1 VATPRRRRVD
11 RAVPMTA
18 GRPLRIVHLFPDVLR
33 FYGDGGNIGA
43 LVSRA
48 TARSI
53 APDVAQV
60 PVGAVRIPPADLVL
74 IGGGQDREQIT
85 VARELVRIGD
95 QLTDLVAEGTALL
108 AVCGGYQNLGIRYRT
123 ALGDELPCPGLLPV
137 TTDATAGSRRLV
149 GPVLAQVSGDL
160 ALQGRP
166 AGPGDV
172 TEELDPTLD
181 RTVVGFENHG
191 GRTTLEPG
199 ARPFATVEIGHGNN
213 DLDATEGV
221 LALPGEGGLR
231 GLRIGTYLHGPLLPR
246 NPHLADAIIAMAL
259 AHGDEPV
266 ALAPLEDRIA
276 WSAHDA
282 ACERLRR
289 TAREERRIPGWA
301 HRVVDPVRALIG
313 Y

>member
-1 VATPRRRRVD
+1 
-11 RAVPMTA
+11 MTTR
-18 GRPLRIVHLFPDVLR
+18 GRLRIVHLFPDVLR
-33 FYGDGGNIGA
+33 FYGDGGNVGA

-48 TARSI
+48 VARSI
-53 APDVAQV
+53 PTDVAQV
-60 PVGAVRIPPADLVL
+60 PVGANRIPPADLVL

-85 VARELVRIGD
+85 VARELERIGD

-108 AVCGGYQNLGIRYRT
+108 AVCGGYQNLGIRFRT
-123 ALGDELPCPGLLPV
+123 SLGDELPCPGLLPV

-160 ALQGRP
+160 ALEGRPGIPTETAQGR
-166 AGPGDV
+166 AAAA
-172 TEELDPTLD
+172 D
-181 RTVVGFENHG
+181 RTVVGFENHS
-191 GRTTLEPG
+191 GRTMLQPG

-213 DLDATEGV
+213 DLDGAEGV
-221 LALPGEGGLR
+221 LVLPGEGGLR

-259 AHGDEPV
+259 AHGDEPM
-266 ALAPLEDRIA
+266 ALAPLEDRLA

-289 TAREERRIPGWA
+289 TAREDRRIPGWA

>member
-1 VATPRRRRVD
+1 
-11 RAVPMTA
+11 MTT

-33 FYGDGGNIGA
+33 FYGDGGNVGA

-48 TARSI
+48 AERSI
-53 APDVAQV
+53 ATEVTQV
-60 PVGAVRIPPADLVL
+60 PVGAARIPPADVVL

-85 VARELVRIGD
+85 VAVELERLGG

-123 ALGDELPCPGLLPV
+123 SLGDELPCPGLLPV
-137 TTDATAGSRRLV
+137 TTDAIAGSRRLV

-160 ALQGRP
+160 ALEGRP
-166 AGPGDV
+166 RAAGEPPGDRH
-172 TEELDPTLD
+172 PAAD

-199 ARPFATVEIGHGNN
+199 ARPFATIEIGHGNN
-213 DLDATEGV
+213 DLDGTEGV
-221 LALPGEGGLR
+221 LVLPGQGGLR

-246 NPHLADAIIAMAL
+246 NPHLTDAVIAMAL
-259 AHGDEPV
+259 AHGDDPV
-266 ALAPLEDRIA
+266 TLAPLEDGLA

-282 ACERLRR
+282 ACARLRR
-289 TAREERRIPGWA
+289 TEREERRIPGWA

>member
-1 VATPRRRRVD
+1 
-11 RAVPMTA
+11 MTT

-33 FYGDGGNIGA
+33 FYGDGGNVGA

-48 TARSI
+48 AERSI
-53 APDVAQV
+53 ATEVTQV
-60 PVGAVRIPPADLVL
+60 PVGAARIPAADLVL
-74 IGGGQDREQIT
+74 IGGGQDREQVT
-85 VARELVRIGD
+85 VARELERIGD

-108 AVCGGYQNLGIRYRT
+108 AVCGGYQNLGISYRT
-123 ALGDELPCPGLLPV
+123 SLGDELPCPGLLPV

-160 ALQGRP
+160 ALQGRSP
-166 AGPGDV
+166 AA
-172 TEELDPTLD
+172 D
-181 RTVVGFENHG
+181 RTVVGFENHS

-199 ARPFATVEIGHGNN
+199 ARPFATIEIGHGNN
-213 DLDATEGV
+213 DLDGTEGV
-221 LALPGEGGLR
+221 LVLPGEAGLR

-259 AHGDEPV
+259 AHGDDPV
-266 ALAPLEDRIA
+266 ALAPLEDGLA

-282 ACERLRR
+282 ACARLRR

>member
-1 VATPRRRRVD
+1 
-11 RAVPMTA
+11 MTA
-18 GRPLRIVHLFPDVLR
+18 TGTLRIVHLFPDVLR
-33 FYGDGGNIGA
+33 FYGDGGNVGA

-48 TARSI
+48 AARSI
-53 APDVAQV
+53 ATDVVQV
-60 PVGAVRIPPADLVL
+60 PVGANRISPADLVL

-85 VARELVRIGD
+85 VARELERIGD

-108 AVCGGYQNLGIRYRT
+108 AVCGGYQNLGIRFRT
-123 ALGDELPCPGLLPV
+123 SLGDELPSPGLLPV
-137 TTDATAGSRRLV
+137 RTDATAGSRRLV

-160 ALQGRP
+160 ALHGRP
-166 AGPGDV
+166 GVAAGTDEGRNAAP
-172 TEELDPTLD
+172 D
-181 RTVVGFENHG
+181 RTVVGFENHS
-191 GRTTLEPG
+191 GRTMLEPG

-221 LALPGEGGLR
+221 LVLPGEGGLR

-266 ALAPLEDRIA
+266 ALAPLEDGLA

-301 HRVVDPVRALIG
+301 HRVVDPIRALIG

>member
-1 VATPRRRRVD
+1 MSAT
-11 RAVPMTA
+11 
-18 GRPLRIVHLFPDVLR
+18 GSLRIVHLFPDVLR
-33 FYGDGGNIGA
+33 FYGDGGNVGT
-43 LVSRA
+43 LVNRA
-48 TARSI
+48 AARSI
-53 APDVAQV
+53 ATDVAYV
-60 PVGAVRIPPADLVL
+60 PVGAARIPPADLVL

-85 VARELVRIGD
+85 VARELERIGD

-108 AVCGGYQNLGIRYRT
+108 AVCGGYQNLGIRFRT
-123 ALGDELPCPGLLPV
+123 SLGDELPCPGLLPV

-160 ALQGRP
+160 ALLGRP
-166 AGPGDV
+166 GIPDDTAEGRGAAA
-172 TEELDPTLD
+172 D
-181 RTVVGFENHG
+181 RTVVGFENHS
-191 GRTTLEPG
+191 GRTALEPG
-199 ARPFATVEIGHGNN
+199 ARPFATIEIGHGNN

-221 LALPGEGGLR
+221 LVLPGEGGFR

-259 AHGDEPV
+259 AHGGEPM
-266 ALAPLEDRIA
+266 ALAPLDDDVA